1 MRIYLDN
8 AATTPVDKEVKE
20 AMMPF
25 LADTF
30 GNPSSI
36 HRFGREA
43 KAAVERARRTVSDL
57 LNTSPS
63 ELFFTSC
70 GTEADNTALIS
81 TIETYGIKTLI
92 TSPIEHHAVLHTA
105 QYLEKYRG
113 IQVIYTKHLR
123 DGQIDLDD
131 LEAKIKSYPNSLV
144 SLMHGN
150 NEIGN
155 INPIE
160 LIATW
165 CNETDAIFHSDTVQT
180 IGHYCFDLQTLGPK
194 LIAASAHKFHGP
206 KGVGLLHINA
216 DLSIHPFLH
225 GGAQERN
232 MRGGTENVAGIV
244 GMAKALELA
253 YENLEGD
260 NSHILG
266 LKSYMIKE
274 LKQAVPQ
281 VKFNG
286 LSESLEDSLP
296 TVLNVAIP
304 DSEMGDMLLFSLD
317 IHNVAVSGGSACSS
331 GTNIGSHVLEAIGA
345 TADESAIRFSF
356 SKYNTKDEIDTVV
369 AKMKETLS
377 N

>member
-81 TIETYGIKTLI
+81 TIESYGIKTLI

-123 DGQIDLDD
+123 DGQIDLED
-131 LEAKIKSYPNSLV
+131 LEEKIKAYPKSLV

-160 LIATW
+160 QIANW
-165 CNETDAIFHSDTVQT
+165 CNETKAVFHSDTVQT
-180 IGHYCFDLQTLGPK
+180 IGHYHFNLQTLGPN
-194 LIAASAHKFHGP
+194 LLAASAHKFHGP

-253 YENLEGD
+253 YANLEEH

-266 LKSYMIKE
+266 LKSYMIEE
-274 LKQAVPQ
+274 LKKAVPQ

-356 SKYNTKDEIDTVV
+356 SKYNTKEEIDTVV